1 MIQKAYFSLPIKNII
16 TTFKTPLLLGTLATL
31 TAMAPMAQAA
41 YTPPEGDAPSGS
53 TVAGGSRPPGCDADR
68 SLPFTLLAPLAHP
81 GYSTTTTP
89 TLAWFV
95 TATEPYVVQVSVY
108 HTDSDQGIKQVY
120 RDIRIEEEGGVGFLT
135 LPKNIALMD
144 REQYDWEVA
153 IACDI
158 DATSFQGSVSAKLQV
173 AAPTNPMATDLTT
186 ALTAATS
193 GVERADAYAS
203 RGYWFDALSELI
215 LDSQMDP
222 PSSDNVAD
230 LLREL
235 GTLELA
241 NPDVANRGE
250 DLLAISDALTG
261 DSNTTDE
268 QPDSWNSSVQPSVES
283 LPQGER

>member
-16 TTFKTPLLLGTLATL
+16 ATFKAPLLLGILATL
-31 TAMAPMAQAA
+31 TAMVPMAQAA

-53 TVAGGSRPPGCDADR
+53 TVAGGSRPAGCDADR

-95 TATEPYVVQVSVY
+95 TATEPYIVQVSVY

-120 RDIRIEEEGGVGFLT
+120 RDIRIEEEGGVGSLT
-135 LPKNIALMD
+135 LPEDIPLMD
-144 REQYDWEVA
+144 GEQYDWEVA

-158 DATSFQGSVSAKLQV
+158 DAIRFQGTVSAKLQV
-173 AAPTNPMATDLTT
+173 ATPTEPMVTDLTT
-186 ALTAATS
+186 ALTVAAS
-193 GVERADAYAS
+193 SVERAEAYAS

-215 LDSQMDP
+215 LDAQANT
-222 PSSDNVAD
+222 PSSNGVAD

-250 DLLAISDALTG
+250 DLLAISDALVG
-261 DSNTTDE
+261 GSGTTDD
-268 QPDSWNSSVQPSVES
+268 QPDRLNSSIQPSVEP
-283 LPQGER
+283 LP